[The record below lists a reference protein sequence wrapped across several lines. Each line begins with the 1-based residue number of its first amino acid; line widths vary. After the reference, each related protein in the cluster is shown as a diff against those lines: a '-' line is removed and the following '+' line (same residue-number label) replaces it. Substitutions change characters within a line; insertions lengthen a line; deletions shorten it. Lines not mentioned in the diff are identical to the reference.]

1 MTETTQTAATEAI
14 RACIAVGGHST
25 TEILRQVEV
34 TTGVGLPSLQRLF
47 YRMMSD
53 GEVKL
58 GPGFIPTFVD

>member
-1 MTETTQTAATEAI
+1 MTETTQATATEAI
-14 RACIAVGGHST
+14 RACIATGSQST
-25 TEILRQVEV
+25 TEILRQVEA
-34 TTGVGLPSLQRLF
+34 TTDVGVPSLQRLF